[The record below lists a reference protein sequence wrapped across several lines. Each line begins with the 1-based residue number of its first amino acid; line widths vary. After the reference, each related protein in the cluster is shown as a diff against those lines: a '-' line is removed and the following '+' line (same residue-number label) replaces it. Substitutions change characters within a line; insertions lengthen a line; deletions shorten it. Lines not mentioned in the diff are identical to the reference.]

1 MASQLTKP
9 QSTCLLQHFGY
20 LNTYLLSK
28 TLTERMV
35 MEHHQASFSVCIVS
49 RALCGAVAGLPCP
62 GYIGNTSG
70 ATAAILAVATDIHPV
85 SVMHTSGVLGV
96 RTEQARTCIKEGT
109 GSDER
114 LMLGCKTWKDLGSSS
129 MDRNMPFLCDSAKK
143 LSEGQ
148 LSLHHSGQC
157 LVWNDRPEHV
167 WDQHTS
173 SHAAGVDNKR
183 YLQKRKQ

>member
-1 MASQLTKP
+1 MPICPRAVLWKKGFTPYMTMASQLTKP

-70 ATAAILAVATDIHPV
+70 ATAAILAVAT
-85 SVMHTSGVLGV
+85 
-96 RTEQARTCIKEGT
+96 GT

-114 LMLGCKTWKDLGSSS
+114 VRNRKMV
-129 MDRNMPFLCDSAKK
+129 DRAMAEAVQHGRRSLHIADEPGHSAK
-143 LSEGQ
+143 S
-148 LSLHHSGQC
+148 
-157 LVWNDRPEHV
+157 
-167 WDQHTS
+167 T
-173 SHAAGVDNKR
+173 A
-183 YLQKRKQ
+183 